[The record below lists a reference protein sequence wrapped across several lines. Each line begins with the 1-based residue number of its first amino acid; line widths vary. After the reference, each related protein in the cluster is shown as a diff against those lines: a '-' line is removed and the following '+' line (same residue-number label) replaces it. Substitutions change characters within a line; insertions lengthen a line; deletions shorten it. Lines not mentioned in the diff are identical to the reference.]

1 MKVKNIYITIILSVG
16 LIIFG
21 CSSSTETEEEHGE
34 VTITLSTNPL
44 TVSAGDTVELEL
56 EIEDHDMMGMG
67 GLSIHGSI
75 HLPNDAGEID
85 FDFHESSDHTGH
97 YGGEYVFAD
106 SGVYELHCSFMHEGV
121 TVEKEF
127 IIDVQ

>member
-1 MKVKNIYITIILSVG
+1 MKLITIYITIILSVG

-67 GLSIHGSI
+67 GLSIHGEL
-75 HLPNDAGEID
+75 HLPNEAGEVEL
-85 FDFHESSDHTGH
+85 DFHESTDHAGH
-97 YGGEYVFAD
+97 YHADYVFAVA
-106 SGVYELHCSFMHEGV
+106 GTYELHCSFMHEGAI
-121 TVEKEF
+121 VEKEF